1 MNRIIC
7 DICGSE
13 YPENA
18 ERCPI
23 CSYARQG
30 TEKIAVSSTEAVRT
44 KVKGG
49 RFSNKNVKKRL
60 RAQEKAASGGEESPS
75 KPLWI
80 TVVLLLIAIAL
91 VTGYIV
97 MRFLGGQ
104 GAFTGTVPAQST
116 APATSDPATQPPAV
130 PCESLTVEEAVLEL
144 DAPGAQKQ
152 LSVKAL
158 PGDTTDAVLYAS
170 ADPSVATVSDTGLV
184 TAVGSGQTA
193 LTVSC
198 GTVVE
203 TVTVV
208 CRFPVE
214 TTVPVQ
220 PTETTA
226 PRPIPEKLTLDVED
240 ASLFA
245 PGEVFTLSAEF
256 SGLPISGSKVTW
268 NTSDAGVATVENGVV
283 TAVGKGTATITA
295 EYKGKKAQ
303 CIVRCRFEDN
313 SWKASATDVTLSVG
327 ESFPLTVTNNSGET
341 ADVSWSADTEGIVS
355 VSGRAVTALA
365 PGTVTLTASV
375 DGVSVSCIVRVK

>member
-30 TEKIAVSSTEAVRT
+30 TEKIAVSSAEAVRT

-49 RFSNKNVKKRL
+49 RFSHKNVKKRL
-60 RAQEKAASGGEESPS
+60 RAQEKAAAGEENSNRG
-75 KPLWI
+75 LWI
-80 TVVLLLIAIAL
+80 TVVLLLVAIAL

-104 GAFTGTVPAQST
+104 GAFTGAEPAQST
-116 APATSDPATQPPAV
+116 APAVSAPETQPPAV
-130 PCESLTVEEAVLEL
+130 PCESLSVEETVLEL

-184 TAVGSGQTA
+184 TAVGSGQTT

-208 CRFPVE
+208 CRFPEE

-226 PRPIPEKLTLDVED
+226 PRPIPEELTLDVED

-245 PGEVFTLSAEF
+245 PGEAFTLSAEF

-268 NTSDAGVATVENGVV
+268 STSDAGIATVENGVV

-303 CIVRCRFEDN
+303 CIVRCRFEDD
-313 SWKASATDVTLSVG
+313 SWMASATDVTLSVG

-375 DGVSVSCIVRVK
+375 DGVSLTCIVRVK

>member
-30 TEKIAVSSTEAVRT
+30 TEKIAVSSAEAVRT

-60 RAQEKAASGGEESPS
+60 RAQEKAAAGEENSNRG
-75 KPLWI
+75 LWI
-80 TVVLLLIAIAL
+80 TVVLLLVAIAL

-97 MRFLGGQ
+97 MRFLVGQ
-104 GAFTGTVPAQST
+104 GAFTGAAPAQST

-130 PCESLTVEEAVLEL
+130 PCESLAVGEAVLEL

-193 LTVSC
+193 GQHHGNDAVISC
-198 GTVVE
+198 LFVE
-203 TVTVV
+203 
-208 CRFPVE
+208 PH
-214 TTVPVQ
+214 
-220 PTETTA
+220 
-226 PRPIPEKLTLDVED
+226 KL
-240 ASLFA
+240 
-245 PGEVFTLSAEF
+245 
-256 SGLPISGSKVTW
+256 
-268 NTSDAGVATVENGVV
+268 
-283 TAVGKGTATITA
+283 GTACVCGKITFRGVDVHFKFIHRDISPRTIT
-295 EYKGKKAQ
+295 
-303 CIVRCRFEDN
+303 
-313 SWKASATDVTLSVG
+313 
-327 ESFPLTVTNNSGET
+327 
-341 ADVSWSADTEGIVS
+341 
-355 VSGRAVTALA
+355 
-365 PGTVTLTASV
+365 
-375 DGVSVSCIVRVK
+375 